1 MPKYE
6 VELQFEGM
14 LITVEAGNE
23 EEARADAMVLC
34 NQRGGPNFESVEA
47 YLVEDDDAQVQS

>member
-6 VELQFEGM
+6 VDLQFEGM

-23 EEARADAMVLC
+23 EEARADAMVIC

-47 YLVEDDDAQVQS
+47 YLVEDDDA

>member
-23 EEARADAMVLC
+23 EEARADAMELC

-47 YLVEDDDAQVQS
+47 YLVEDDDA